1 MKNRVVL
8 VTGAKGG
15 LGTFV
20 TEGFLKQGATVIGAS
35 RSILPEDFPLPNF
48 TAMPVDFTKA
58 SMVQSAIDSVAQR
71 FGTLDVVVHVLGGFA
86 GGKTVTET
94 DDTTWQQMQELN
106 LNSAFYV
113 LRASIPHLRRSASGR
128 IIAIGSLS
136 AVEPHAG
143 LGAYVVSKQAL
154 VALVRTVALENKD
167 TALTANVI
175 LPGTMDTP
183 ANRKAMP
190 GADFSK
196 WLKPEDV
203 AEMAIWIAS
212 EQSAHINGAILPID
226 GQNV

>member
-20 TEGFLKQGATVIGAS
+20 TEAFLKQDVTVVGAS
-35 RSILPEDFPLPNF
+35 RSISPEDFPLPNF
-48 TAMPVDFTKA
+48 TAIPVDFTKA
-58 SMVQSAIDSVAQR
+58 SMVQSAIDSVAER
-71 FGTLDVVVHVLGGFA
+71 FGSLDVVVHVLGGFA
-86 GGKTVTET
+86 GGKTVAET
-94 DDTTWQQMQELN
+94 DDATWQQMQELN

-143 LGAYVVSKQAL
+143 LSAYVVSKQAL

-183 ANRKAMP
+183 TNRKAMP

-203 AEMAIWIAS
+203 AELAICIAS